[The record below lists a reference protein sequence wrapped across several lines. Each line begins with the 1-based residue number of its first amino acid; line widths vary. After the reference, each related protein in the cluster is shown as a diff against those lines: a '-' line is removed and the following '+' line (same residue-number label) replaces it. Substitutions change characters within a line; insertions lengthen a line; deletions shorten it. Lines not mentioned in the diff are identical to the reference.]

1 MHNQSGFLSIIL
13 GSLSAL
19 QAALE
24 QARLNKVKTDKQK
37 RKNPTPARNTLA
49 DVTPANSADSTSIT
63 ESAEGDTATASDEMD
78 VDSTDSST

>member
-1 MHNQSGFLSIIL
+1 MPYYL

-24 QARLNKVKTDKQK
+24 QAQANKVKTDKKK

-49 DVTPANSADSTSIT
+49 DIPVNTDGKPT
-63 ESAEGDTATASDEMD
+63 ESGDHTASDDMD
-78 VDSTDSST
+78 QDSTDSAT